1 MSRTYIGPFGRIL
14 PVLDHSSDGES
25 SGTEGQR
32 PSSQESQSNMAT
44 TYQLPPPQIPVGLE
58 FGSDPRPGFSEPRNY
73 DISSQSRRTLEQQQR
88 QTFDEPRRSY
98 NIPHGQL
105 PPVSQLLTPAS
116 QSTGTSSPPYS
127 SHQSPAGPETKPE
140 QLSPRYPEFRG
151 TPSQTAALPYQS
163 AYGALPCQ
171 STSQDSLLARTPRYA
186 GSPAVQPY
194 ATPMQPFHDSNMNP
208 YPHASASQPRLYPSY
223 LQQPSNPALTAAH
236 ARDPSNQLGLYDYPR
251 SSGPRSDQSTGSNV
265 TQNVKPLPRV
275 VGEQD
280 VPGEGPCW
288 IYEDGSIC
296 KKIIDGELV
305 NAQWGVTK
313 AGKPRKRLAIAC
325 TTCREKKIKCDPAEG
340 KCLQC
345 EKFGRECRFTTA

>member
-14 PVLDHSSDGES
+14 PVVDNSSDGES
-25 SGTEGQR
+25 SGAEGQA
-32 PSSQESQSNMAT
+32 PSIRESQSNMA

-73 DISSQSRRTLEQQQR
+73 DISSQSRRVVEQQR

-98 NIPHGQL
+98 NIQHGQL
-105 PPVSQLLTPAS
+105 PSVSQLLTPGS
-116 QSTGTSSPPYS
+116 QSSSGPSPPYS
-127 SHQSPAGPETKPE
+127 SHQSPSSSENRLE
-140 QLSPRYPEFRG
+140 QSPPRQPSFRS
-151 TPSQTAALPYQS
+151 TPPQPAAVPYQNS
-163 AYGALPCQ
+163 YPSVPYQ
-171 STSQDSLLARTPRYA
+171 VPNRNRDSLLPRRPTYA
-186 GSPAVQPY
+186 APPAMPPY
-194 ATPMQPFHDSNMNP
+194 AMPLQPSHE
-208 YPHASASQPRLYPSY
+208 PRLNPFPHPGAPQQRLSSAYP
-223 LQQPSNPALTAAH
+223 QPPPQTVPMAG
-236 ARDPSNQLGLYDYPR
+236 PSQHPTNQPGLYDYN
-251 SSGPRSDQSTGSNV
+251 SSTGPRSDQSTGNV
-265 TQNVKPLPRV
+265 MQNVKPLPRV
-275 VGEQD
+275 VGDQD
-280 VPGEGPCW
+280 IPGEGPCW

-296 KKIIDGELV
+296 KKVIDGELV